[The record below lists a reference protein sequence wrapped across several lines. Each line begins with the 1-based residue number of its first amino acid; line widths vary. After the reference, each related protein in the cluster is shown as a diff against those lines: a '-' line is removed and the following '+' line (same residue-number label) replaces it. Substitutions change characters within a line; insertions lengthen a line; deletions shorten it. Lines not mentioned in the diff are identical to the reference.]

1 MEKQQ
6 DKIDN
11 LINELSKEQDVSEV
25 LVAYNG
31 SKEELI
37 IYAVKIFQNLY
48 FKNNRS
54 SEEIEF
60 ISSLL
65 QLMAKYY

>member
-1 MEKQQ
+1 MEKQL

-11 LINELSKEQDVSEV
+11 LINELSKEQGVSEV

-31 SKEELI
+31 SKEELT

>member
-11 LINELSKEQDVSEV
+11 LINELLKEQDVSEV

>member
-1 MEKQQ
+1 MEKKQ

-11 LINELSKEQDVSEV
+11 LINELLKEQDVSEV
-25 LVAYNG
+25 LVTYNG
-31 SKEELI
+31 SKDELI
-37 IYAVKIFQNLY
+37 IYTVRIFQNLY
-48 FKNNRS
+48 LENNRS

>member
-1 MEKQQ
+1 MEKKQ

-11 LINELSKEQDVSEV
+11 LINELLKEQDVSEV
-25 LVAYNG
+25 LVTYNG
-31 SKEELI
+31 SKDELI
-37 IYAVKIFQNLY
+37 IYTVRIFQNLY
-48 FKNNRS
+48 LENNSS

>member
-1 MEKQQ
+1 MEKKK

-11 LINELSKEQDVSEV
+11 LINELLKEQDVSEV
-25 LVAYNG
+25 LVTYNG
-31 SKEELI
+31 SKDELI
-37 IYAVKIFQNLY
+37 IYTVRIFQNLY
-48 FKNNRS
+48 LENNRS